1 VTGTTRASLAA
12 EIRGLRHAP
21 GHAVDNALVAAD
33 RLEACIADGSVAA
46 SPSLELMLADLR
58 AALTQDEGQ
67 RLGGKSAEAARFILD
82 AIVREL
88 EHG

>member
-1 VTGTTRASLAA
+1 VTTTRAALAA
-12 EIRGLRHAP
+12 ELSELRDAR
-21 GHAVDNALVAAD
+21 GHAVDNARTAAD
-33 RLEACIADGSVAA
+33 RLEAAFADGSVAP
-46 SPSLELMLADLR
+46 SPALERMRSDLR
-58 AALTQDEGQ
+58 TALAQDEGQ